1 MARLKDIF
9 NKLSKELKFSASDPR
24 NFDEVW
30 SFQST
35 SVRLLSLIALY
46 SFLVVLLTV
55 VLFVYGPFSGYFST
69 NDVDINRN
77 DLEEQSVKISVLKKK
92 LETQDKFI
100 SNITKLL
107 HGEELDSMTVDE
119 ILEMPII
126 EYDSLNVNLTDA
138 EQDLVNK
145 INDDIRMNRIA
156 DEHIAIFGSP
166 VTGTV
171 SQEFDKRTHP
181 GIDIVTAA
189 GTEVKACLGGTIIYA
204 GFTRKDGYILVIDHG
219 NGFLSLYK
227 HNKTIFKKIGD
238 KVQLGDPIAIVGNTG
253 ENTTGPHLHFELW
266 HNQKMVDPAEYI
278 DFKK

>member
-77 DLEEQSVKISVLKKK
+77 DLEEQSVKISVLNKK